1 MAVRFGAHYAL
12 IMMDFRHA
20 LRLLRKS
27 PLFTMTVV
35 LVIAAGIGATTAI
48 FSVVNAVLLRPLPFA
63 DPGRL
68 MQVSEKNDALHQP
81 TFGVSALN
89 YLSWKERS
97 RSFTQLGAI
106 QFGTFTLSGRGDPE
120 NYTGNA
126 ITASL
131 MPLLGL
137 QPIAGRVFSTDD
149 ERVGAA
155 PVALIGESL
164 WRRRFGADLSVVGQ
178 AVTLN
183 GVSYTLV
190 GIAPRALTILT
201 NGDVWVPLVIDPP
214 KEIRLNHVLFVA
226 GRLSPGVTVA
236 AAQAE
241 MDAIA
246 RRMEQDYPEIH
257 GWGVHIVTFTDTF
270 VSAELRRALLVLLG
284 AVVFV
289 LLIVSAN
296 VANLLLARAF
306 DRQKEMAVR
315 AALGAGRARLLRQLL
330 VESIVMSGL
339 GGLVGVVAAT
349 WAVDWLA
356 AALPPNVL
364 PVADVGVDRMVL
376 AFACGVTVL
385 TGIVF
390 GLAPAWHA
398 ARTDVNAALKDAG
411 RSSTGA
417 RPVVRRGLAAIE
429 LALATVLLI
438 GAALLGRS
446 LIALQRVP
454 VGFNP
459 DGVIT
464 MQISLPPTR
473 YPNAQRIAFL
483 HDLDVAI
490 NALPGV
496 THAALTSGMPFGAGN
511 YTRSP
516 FIPIGSRVLE
526 PGAGVPVDWR
536 TVSPG
541 YFATMGIPVLRGRVF
556 SDDDTGNAPDV
567 MIVSRATARMMWGDD
582 DAVGRI
588 VRRSADKKEFTVV
601 GVVGDVRSATLNSEA
616 PTLYY
621 SNGVRTWPLM
631 DIVIRTSTDTASTVS
646 AVREI
651 VRRKDVDLPL
661 ANVRPMTEWIS
672 NSAAQP
678 RLNAALL
685 ALFAGVALLVAAVG
699 TYGVLAYSV
708 AQRTKELGLR
718 MALGADR
725 ASVLGLVVR
734 EGMTTGAAGISAG
747 VVVAGLLG
755 RALAAL
761 VFGVSVWDAST
772 YLSVS
777 ALLLA
782 VALVSC
788 VLPALR
794 ASRVDPMTALRLE

>member
-1 MAVRFGAHYAL
+1 MTDIRY
-12 IMMDFRHA
+12 A

-27 PLFTMTVV
+27 PLFTLTVV
-35 LVIAAGIGATTAI
+35 LVTAAGIGATTAI

-68 MQVSEKNDALHQP
+68 MQVAEKNDSLHQP
-81 TFGVSALN
+81 SFGVSALN
-89 YLSWKERS
+89 YLSWRERS
-97 RSFTQLGAI
+97 RSFSDLGAV
-106 QFGTFTLSGRGDPE
+106 QFGTFTLSGHGDPE

-126 ITASL
+126 ISASL

-137 QPIAGRVFSTDD
+137 QPIAGRVFSPAD

-155 PVALIGESL
+155 PVAMIGESL
-164 WRRRFGADLSVVGQ
+164 WRRRFGGDRNVVGQ
-178 AVTLN
+178 AVSLN

-190 GIAPRALTILT
+190 GIAPRALTMLT
-201 NGDVWVPLVIDPP
+201 TGDVWIPLVIDPP

-226 GRLSPGVTVA
+226 GRLKPGVSDQ

-241 MDAIA
+241 MDAVA
-246 RRMEQDYPEIH
+246 QRMERDYPEIR

-270 VSAELRRALLVLLG
+270 VSAELRRALFVLLG

-289 LLIVSAN
+289 LVIVSAN
-296 VANLLLARAF
+296 VANLLLARSL

-315 AALGAGRARLLRQLL
+315 AALGAGRGRLLRQLL
-330 VESIVMSGL
+330 VESVVLSGI
-339 GGLVGVVAAT
+339 GGAVGILAAA

-364 PVADVGVDRMVL
+364 PVPDIGVDGLVL
-376 AFACGVTVL
+376 AFACSITLV

-398 ARTDVNAALKDAG
+398 ARTDVNTALKDAG
-411 RSSTGA
+411 RASTGA
-417 RPVVRRGLAAIE
+417 RPVVRRGLAAVE

-438 GAALLGRS
+438 GAVLLGRS

-454 VGFNP
+454 LGFNP
-459 DGVIT
+459 EGVLT

-483 HDLDVAI
+483 RDLDAEI
-490 NALPGV
+490 NAVPGV

-516 FIPIGSRVLE
+516 FIPVGSRLLE

-556 SDDDTGNAPDV
+556 TDADTANAPDV
-567 MIVSRATARMMWGDD
+567 MVISRATARMMWGDD

-601 GVVGDVRSATLNSEA
+601 GVVGDVRSATLNAEA

-631 DIVIRTSTDTASTVS
+631 DIVIRTSTDTASMVA

-651 VRRKDVDLPL
+651 VRRKDPDLPL
-661 ANVRPMTEWIS
+661 ANVRPMGEWIS

-685 ALFAGVALLVAAVG
+685 AVFAGVALLVAAVG

-708 AQRTKELGLR
+708 SQRTKELGLR

-734 EGMTTGAAGISAG
+734 EGMTTGAVGIVGG
-747 VVVAGLLG
+747 VVVAGVLG
-755 RALAAL
+755 RALSAL
-761 VFGVSVWDAST
+761 VFGVSVWDAPT
-772 YLSVS
+772 YAAVS
-777 ALLLA
+777 ALLLV

-794 ASRVDPMTALRLE
+794 ASRVDPMVALRLD